1 MSDNEKTRVV
11 SNASDVKTRLVRPN
25 SADGN
30 NVSEGKMRLPVGNQS
45 LQSEAPRTR
54 LAGRSSRTSDQLA
67 TPEHYME
74 EAPRP
79 VAGWLVV
86 VKGKGQGRFAPIY
99 DGMNSVGRGEDQS
112 TRVDFGDETISRE
125 QHAFLTY
132 DLKARKFY
140 LSHGGKANI
149 IRCNGIPVLQA
160 LELQNGDMISIG
172 ETEFCFAAFCGP
184 NFDWAD
190 VK

>member
-1 MSDNEKTRVV
+1 MNDNEKTRVI
-11 SNASDVKTRLVRPN
+11 SHAGDAKTRLVRPTSQDSQN
-25 SADGN
+25 QEPGN
-30 NVSEGKMRLPVGNQS
+30 IRLPANNLS
-45 LQSEAPRTR
+45 LQPDIVKTR
-54 LAGRSSRTSDQLA
+54 LAGRKSNNLDPNIPYNNPTDELI
-67 TPEHYME
+67 
-74 EAPRP
+74 RP
-79 VAGWLVV
+79 IVGWLVV
-86 VKGKGQGRFAPIY
+86 IKGKGQGRYAPIY

-132 DLKARKFY
+132 DLKSRKFY

-149 IRCNGIPVLQA
+149 IRCNGEPVLQT
-160 LELQNGDMISIG
+160 LELQNGDIVSIG
-172 ETEFCFAAFCGP
+172 DTEFCFTAFCGP